1 MIPLGKVSVF
11 AASSWGGFF
20 LEQRMAK
27 LYAEIAKMEAQDDGT
42 VKVWGYASSEAVD
55 SDGEIIAAEAM
66 KAAIPDYMKFG
77 AVREMH
83 GSNAAGTAIEIN
95 VENDGR
101 TFFGAHIVDPVAVT
115 KVKTGVYKGFSIGG
129 SVTARDELNKS
140 QITGLKLTEISLV
153 DRPANPD
160 AVFTCY
166 KADKP
171 KDEEEADKDDK
182 PSDKSAEEKG
192 DKPKDGDKEPEAEEK
207 DGKDDKKDDE
217 EEDDKKDE
225 AEKSA
230 SVNLSESEIA
240 ILKAVLAKAEKPKDE
255 PVAKSMWQVKSLAD
269 VLMSLEWLIS
279 DASYDGVDEA
289 VIAQIKESAGK
300 LAESLKALTV
310 SEADKLVDGLAA
322 KADKSDDLAKAESVD
337 ELAKAQDA
345 LKKSNDALA
354 KAQAEIE
361 SLKKQAAPPKG
372 STKAISKAEDNG
384 EDPLNG
390 FEPIV
395 KNDGSLDDVATLV
408 KAAQAGRL

>member
-1 MIPLGKVSVF
+1 
-11 AASSWGGFF
+11 
-20 LEQRMAK
+20 MAK

-95 VENDGR
+95 VEDDGR

-160 AVFTCY
+160 AVFTCF

-182 PSDKSAEEKG
+182 PADKTDETPADDTEKA
-192 DKPKDGDKEPEAEEK
+192 DGEK
-207 DGKDDKKDDE
+207 VDDK
-217 EEDDKKDE
+217 EDDKKDE

-230 SVNLSESEIA
+230 SVELSESEIA

-269 VLMSLEWLIS
+269 VLMSLKWLIE
-279 DASYDGVDEA
+279 DAVYGNIDEA
-289 VIAQIKESAGK
+289 VIAQIKESAGS

-322 KADKSDDLAKAESVD
+322 KADKSDDLAKAESVN

-390 FEPIV
+390 FQPIV
-395 KNDGSLDDVATLV
+395 KNDGSLDDVATLI
-408 KAAQAGRL
+408 KAKQTGRL

>member
-1 MIPLGKVSVF
+1 
-11 AASSWGGFF
+11 
-20 LEQRMAK
+20 MAK

-95 VENDGR
+95 VEDDGR

-166 KADKP
+166 KADKT
-171 KDEEEADKDDK
+171 KADEEAEKAEDDK
-182 PSDKSAEEKG
+182 PSDKSAEDKDE
-192 DKPKDGDKEPEAEEK
+192 KPKDGDKEPEAEDK
-207 DGKDDKKDDE
+207 DGKDDKGDKEDDE
-217 EEDDKKDE
+217 DE
-225 AEKSA
+225 TEKSE

-255 PVAKSMWQVKSLAD
+255 PVTKSMWQVKSLAD
-269 VLMSLEWLIS
+269 VLMSLKWLIN
-279 DASYDGVDEA
+279 DAGYDGVDEA
-289 VIAQIKESAGK
+289 VIAQIKESAGS

-384 EDPLNG
+384 EDPLKG

-395 KNDGSLDDVATLV
+395 KNDGSLDDVATLI
-408 KAAQAGRL
+408 KATQTGRL

>member
-1 MIPLGKVSVF
+1 
-11 AASSWGGFF
+11 
-20 LEQRMAK
+20 MAK

-55 SDGEIIAAEAM
+55 SDGEVIAAEAM

-95 VENDGR
+95 VEDDGR

-160 AVFTCY
+160 AVFTCF

-171 KDEEEADKDDK
+171 KGGEEVADKDDE
-182 PSDKSAEEKG
+182 PADKADETPADDTEKA
-192 DKPKDGDKEPEAEEK
+192 DG
-207 DGKDDKKDDE
+207 DKKDDK
-217 EEDDKKDE
+217 EDDKKDE

-240 ILKAVLAKAEKPKDE
+240 ILKAVLAKAEKQEAATKADE
-255 PVAKSMWQVKSLAD
+255 PVDESVIKS
-269 VLMSLEWLIS
+269 
-279 DASYDGVDEA
+279 
-289 VIAQIKESAGK
+289 
-300 LAESLKALTV
+300 
-310 SEADKLVDGLAA
+310 
-322 KADKSDDLAKAESVD
+322 DKSDDLAKAEMAD
-337 ELAKAQDA
+337 ALAKAQDA

-372 STKAISKAEDNG
+372 STKAIGKAEDDG

-408 KAAQAGRL
+408 KAAQTGRL

>member
-1 MIPLGKVSVF
+1 
-11 AASSWGGFF
+11 
-20 LEQRMAK
+20 MAK

-55 SDGEIIAAEAM
+55 SDGEVIAAEAM

-95 VENDGR
+95 VEDDGR

-171 KDEEEADKDDK
+171 KDEEEAADKDDE
-182 PSDKSAEEKG
+182 PADKADETPADDTEKA
-192 DKPKDGDKEPEAEEK
+192 DSEKKDDKE
-207 DGKDDKKDDE
+207 DDKKDD
-217 EEDDKKDE
+217 

-240 ILKAVLAKAEKPKDE
+240 ILKAVLAKAEKQEAATKADE
-255 PVAKSMWQVKSLAD
+255 PVDESVIKS
-269 VLMSLEWLIS
+269 
-279 DASYDGVDEA
+279 
-289 VIAQIKESAGK
+289 
-300 LAESLKALTV
+300 
-310 SEADKLVDGLAA
+310 
-322 KADKSDDLAKAESVD
+322 DKSDDLAKAEMAD
-337 ELAKAQDA
+337 ALAKAQDA
-345 LKKSNDALA
+345 LKKSNEALT

-372 STKAISKAEDNG
+372 STKAIGKAEDNG
-384 EDPLNG
+384 EDPLKG
-390 FEPIV
+390 FQPIV

-408 KAAQAGRL
+408 KAAQTGRL

>member
-1 MIPLGKVSVF
+1 
-11 AASSWGGFF
+11 
-20 LEQRMAK
+20 MAK

-95 VENDGR
+95 VEDDGR

-171 KDEEEADKDDK
+171 KADEEAEKAENDK
-182 PSDKSAEEKG
+182 PSDKSAEGKD
-192 DKPKDGDKEPEAEEK
+192 DKPKDGDKEPETEDK
-207 DGKDDKKDDE
+207 DGKDDKGDKEDD
-217 EEDDKKDE
+217 EDDKEDE
-225 AEKSA
+225 TEKSE
-230 SVNLSESEIA
+230 SVNLSESEIVLLKT
-240 ILKAVLAKAEKPKDE
+240 ILARLEKSSVLD
-255 PVAKSMWQVKSLAD
+255 S
-269 VLMSLEWLIS
+269 
-279 DASYDGVDEA
+279 
-289 VIAQIKESAGK
+289 
-300 LAESLKALTV
+300 
-310 SEADKLVDGLAA
+310 
-322 KADKSDDLAKAESVD
+322 LAKAESVN

-372 STKAISKAEDNG
+372 SAKAISKAEDNG

-390 FEPIV
+390 FRPIV

>member
-1 MIPLGKVSVF
+1 
-11 AASSWGGFF
+11 
-20 LEQRMAK
+20 MAK

-95 VENDGR
+95 VEDDGR

-160 AVFTCY
+160 AVFTCF

-171 KDEEEADKDDK
+171 KDGEEAADKDDE
-182 PSDKSAEEKG
+182 PADKTDETPADDTEK
-192 DKPKDGDKEPEAEEK
+192 A
-207 DGKDDKKDDE
+207 DDKADKKVDDK
-217 EEDDKKDE
+217 EDDKKDE

-230 SVNLSESEIA
+230 SVELSKSEIA
-240 ILKAVLAKAEKPKDE
+240 ILKAVLAKAEKLKDE

-269 VLMSLEWLIS
+269 VLASLKWLIE
-279 DASYDGVDEA
+279 DAIYDDVDAA
-289 VIAQIKESAGK
+289 VIAQIKESAAS

-361 SLKKQAAPPKG
+361 ILKKQAAPPKG
-372 STKAISKAEDNG
+372 STKAIGKAEDNG

-390 FEPIV
+390 FQPIV

-408 KAAQAGRL
+408 KAAHAGRL

>member
-1 MIPLGKVSVF
+1 MT
-11 AASSWGGFF
+11 
-20 LEQRMAK
+20 K
-27 LYAEIAKMEAQDDGT
+27 LYAQIAKTEAQDDGT

-55 SDGEIIAAEAM
+55 SDGEVVAAEAM

-95 VENDGR
+95 VEDDGR

-129 SVTARDELNKS
+129 SVTARDDLNKS

-160 AVFTCY
+160 AVFTCF

-171 KDEEEADKDDK
+171 KADEEADKDED
-182 PSDKSAEEKG
+182 DKSADKTDETPADDAEKA
-192 DKPKDGDKEPEAEEK
+192 DG
-207 DGKDDKKDDE
+207 DKKDDK
-217 EEDDKKDE
+217 EDKEDE
-225 AEKSA
+225 AGKSA

-240 ILKAVLAKAEKPKDE
+240 ILKAVLAKADKPKDE
-255 PVAKSMWQVKSLAD
+255 PAAKSMYQVKSPAD
-269 VLMSLEWLIS
+269 VLMSLKWLVE
-279 DASYDGVDEA
+279 DAAYDNIDEA
-289 VIAQIKESAGK
+289 VTAQIKESAAG
-300 LAESLKALTV
+300 LAESLKALAA
-310 SEADKLVDGLAA
+310 SEADKPADGLAA
-322 KADKSDDLAKAESVD
+322 KAGKSGDLAKAESAD

-361 SLKKQAAPPKG
+361 SLKKQAVPPKG
-372 STKAISKAEDNG
+372 STKAIGKAEDNG
-384 EDPLNG
+384 EDPLKG
-390 FEPIV
+390 FQPIV
-395 KNDGSLDDVATLV
+395 KNDGSLDDVATLI
-408 KAAQAGRL
+408 KAAQTGRL

>member
-1 MIPLGKVSVF
+1 
-11 AASSWGGFF
+11 
-20 LEQRMAK
+20 MAK

-83 GSNAAGTAIEIN
+83 GSSAAGTAIEIN
-95 VENDGR
+95 VEDDGR

-171 KDEEEADKDDK
+171 KDDEEADKEEDDK
-182 PSDKSAEEKG
+182 PSDKSAEEEG
-192 DKPKDGDKEPEAEEK
+192 DKPKDGDKKPKAE
-207 DGKDDKKDDE
+207 DKDDKDDK
-217 EEDDKKDE
+217 EDDKEDE
-225 AEKSA
+225 AEKSE
-230 SVNLSESEIA
+230 SVNLSESEIVLLKT
-240 ILKAVLAKAEKPKDE
+240 ILARLEKSSVPD
-255 PVAKSMWQVKSLAD
+255 SL
-269 VLMSLEWLIS
+269 
-279 DASYDGVDEA
+279 
-289 VIAQIKESAGK
+289 
-300 LAESLKALTV
+300 T
-310 SEADKLVDGLAA
+310 
-322 KADKSDDLAKAESVD
+322 KAESVD

-384 EDPLNG
+384 EDPLKG
-390 FEPIV
+390 FQPIV

>member
-1 MIPLGKVSVF
+1 
-11 AASSWGGFF
+11 
-20 LEQRMAK
+20 MAK

-95 VENDGR
+95 VEDDGR
-101 TFFGAHIVDPVAVT
+101 TFFGAHIVDPIAVT

-171 KDEEEADKDDK
+171 KDGEETADKDDE
-182 PSDKSAEEKG
+182 PAEQPDETPADDAEKV
-192 DKPKDGDKEPEAEEK
+192 DGEK
-207 DGKDDKKDDE
+207 VDDK
-217 EEDDKKDE
+217 EDDKKDE
-225 AEKSA
+225 TEKSA
-230 SVNLSESEIA
+230 SVELSDSEIA

-255 PVAKSMWQVKSLAD
+255 PVAKSMYQVKSLAD
-269 VLMSLEWLIS
+269 VLWSLKWLIE
-279 DASYDGVDEA
+279 DAAYDNIDEA
-289 VIAQIKESAGK
+289 VIAQIKESASS
-300 LAESLKALTV
+300 LAESLKALTI

-337 ELAKAQDA
+337 ELAKVQDA

-372 STKAISKAEDNG
+372 STKAIGKAEDNG

-390 FEPIV
+390 FQPIV

-408 KAAQAGRL
+408 KAAQTGRL

>member
-1 MIPLGKVSVF
+1 
-11 AASSWGGFF
+11 
-20 LEQRMAK
+20 MAK

-55 SDGEIIAAEAM
+55 SDGEIISAEAM

-95 VENDGR
+95 VEDDGR

-160 AVFTCY
+160 AVFTCF

-171 KDEEEADKDDK
+171 KDEEETADKDDE
-182 PSDKSAEEKG
+182 PADKADETPADDTEKA
-192 DKPKDGDKEPEAEEK
+192 DG
-207 DGKDDKKDDE
+207 DKKDDK
-217 EEDDKKDE
+217 EDDKKDE

-230 SVNLSESEIA
+230 NVELSESEIA
-240 ILKAVLAKAEKPKDE
+240 ILKAVLAKAEKSKDE

-269 VLMSLEWLIS
+269 VLASLKWLIE
-279 DASYDGVDEA
+279 DAIYDDVDAA
-289 VIAQIKESAGK
+289 VIAQIKESAGS

-322 KADKSDDLAKAESVD
+322 KADKSDDLAKAESAD

-372 STKAISKAEDNG
+372 STKAIGKAEDNG

-390 FEPIV
+390 FQPIV

-408 KAAQAGRL
+408 KAAHAGRL

>member
-1 MIPLGKVSVF
+1 
-11 AASSWGGFF
+11 
-20 LEQRMAK
+20 MAK

-95 VENDGR
+95 VEDDGR

-182 PSDKSAEEKG
+182 PSDKSAEDED
-192 DKPKDGDKEPEAEEK
+192 DKPKDGDKKPEAEDK
-207 DGKDDKKDDE
+207 DGKDDKD
-217 EEDDKKDE
+217 DDKEDE
-225 AEKSA
+225 TEKSA
-230 SVNLSESEIA
+230 SVNLSESEIVL
-240 ILKAVLAKAEKPKDE
+240 LKTILAKAEKQEAVTKADE
-255 PVAKSMWQVKSLAD
+255 PVDESVSKS
-269 VLMSLEWLIS
+269 
-279 DASYDGVDEA
+279 
-289 VIAQIKESAGK
+289 
-300 LAESLKALTV
+300 
-310 SEADKLVDGLAA
+310 
-322 KADKSDDLAKAESVD
+322 DKSDDLNKAEMAD
-337 ELAKAQDA
+337 ALAKAQDA

-384 EDPLNG
+384 EDPLKG

-395 KNDGSLDDVATLV
+395 KNDGSLDDVATLI
-408 KAAQAGRL
+408 KAKQTGRL

>member
-1 MIPLGKVSVF
+1 
-11 AASSWGGFF
+11 
-20 LEQRMAK
+20 MAK

-95 VENDGR
+95 VEDDGR

-160 AVFTCY
+160 AVFTCF

-171 KDEEEADKDDK
+171 KDEEEATDKDDK
-182 PSDKSAEEKG
+182 PADKADETPADDTEKA
-192 DKPKDGDKEPEAEEK
+192 DG
-207 DGKDDKKDDE
+207 DKKDDK
-217 EEDDKKDE
+217 EDDKKDE

-230 SVNLSESEIA
+230 SVELSESEIA
-240 ILKAVLAKAEKPKDE
+240 ILKAVLAKADKSEYEHKYE

-269 VLMSLEWLIS
+269 VLASLKWLIE
-279 DASYDGVDEA
+279 DAIYDDVDAA
-289 VIAQIKESAGK
+289 VIAQIKESAGS

-322 KADKSDDLAKAESVD
+322 KADKSDDLAKAESAD

-372 STKAISKAEDNG
+372 STKAIGKAEDNG

-390 FEPIV
+390 FQPIV

-408 KAAQAGRL
+408 KAAQTGRL

>member
-1 MIPLGKVSVF
+1 
-11 AASSWGGFF
+11 
-20 LEQRMAK
+20 MAK

-55 SDGEIIAAEAM
+55 SDGEVIAAEAM

-95 VENDGR
+95 VEDDGR

-160 AVFTCY
+160 AVFTCF

-171 KDEEEADKDDK
+171 KDEEEAADKDDE
-182 PSDKSAEEKG
+182 PADKADETPDDDAEKA
-192 DKPKDGDKEPEAEEK
+192 DG
-207 DGKDDKKDDE
+207 DKKDDKE
-217 EEDDKKDE
+217 YDKKDE

-230 SVNLSESEIA
+230 SVELSKSEIA
-240 ILKAVLAKAEKPKDE
+240 ILKAVLAKAEKLKDE

-269 VLMSLEWLIS
+269 VLTSLKWLID
-279 DASYDGVDEA
+279 DAAYVDIDET
-289 VIAQIKESAGK
+289 VIAQIKESAGN

-372 STKAISKAEDNG
+372 STKAIGKAEDNG
-384 EDPLNG
+384 EDPLKG
-390 FEPIV
+390 FQPIV

>member
-1 MIPLGKVSVF
+1 
-11 AASSWGGFF
+11 
-20 LEQRMAK
+20 MAK

-55 SDGEIIAAEAM
+55 SDGEVIAAEAM

-95 VENDGR
+95 VEDDGR

-160 AVFTCY
+160 AVFTCF

-171 KDEEEADKDDK
+171 KDEEEADKDEDDK
-182 PSDKSAEEKG
+182 TVDKTDETPADDAEKAD
-192 DKPKDGDKEPEAEEK
+192 DKADGK
-207 DGKDDKKDDE
+207 KDDKE
-217 EEDDKKDE
+217 DE

-230 SVNLSESEIA
+230 SVELSESEIA
-240 ILKAVLAKAEKPKDE
+240 ILKAVLAKAEKPEDE
-255 PVAKSMWQVKSLAD
+255 LVAKSMWQVKSLAD
-269 VLMSLEWLIS
+269 VLASLKWLIE
-279 DASYDGVDEA
+279 DAIYDDVDAA
-289 VIAQIKESAGK
+289 VIAQIKESAGS

-322 KADKSDDLAKAESVD
+322 KADKSDDLAKAESAD

-384 EDPLNG
+384 EDPLQG
-390 FEPIV
+390 FQPIV

>member
-1 MIPLGKVSVF
+1 
-11 AASSWGGFF
+11 
-20 LEQRMAK
+20 MAK

-55 SDGEIIAAEAM
+55 SDGEVIAAEAM

-95 VENDGR
+95 VEDDGR
-101 TFFGAHIVDPVAVT
+101 TFFGAHIVDPIAVT

-160 AVFTCY
+160 AVFTCF

-171 KDEEEADKDDK
+171 KDGEEAADKDDE
-182 PSDKSAEEKG
+182 PADKTDETPADDTEKA
-192 DKPKDGDKEPEAEEK
+192 DGEK
-207 DGKDDKKDDE
+207 VDDK
-217 EEDDKKDE
+217 EDDKKDE
-225 AEKSA
+225 TEKSA

-269 VLMSLEWLIS
+269 VLTSLKWLIE
-279 DASYDGVDEA
+279 DAAYDNIDEA
-289 VIAQIKESAGK
+289 VIAQIKESAGS
-300 LAESLKALTV
+300 LAETLKVLTV

-361 SLKKQAAPPKG
+361 ILKKQAAPPKG
-372 STKAISKAEDNG
+372 STKAIGKAEDNG
-384 EDPLNG
+384 EDPLKG
-390 FEPIV
+390 FQPIV

-408 KAAQAGRL
+408 KAAHAGRL

>member
-1 MIPLGKVSVF
+1 
-11 AASSWGGFF
+11 
-20 LEQRMAK
+20 MAK

-55 SDGEIIAAEAM
+55 SDGEVIAAEAM

-95 VENDGR
+95 VEDDGR

-160 AVFTCY
+160 AVFTCF

-171 KDEEEADKDDK
+171 KAEEEAADKDDK
-182 PSDKSAEEKG
+182 PSDKSDEEEG
-192 DKPKDGDKEPEAEEK
+192 DKPKGGDKEPEAEDKE
-207 DGKDDKKDDE
+207 DDKKDDK
-217 EEDDKKDE
+217 EDE
-225 AEKSA
+225 TEKLA

-240 ILKAVLAKAEKPKDE
+240 ILKAVLAKADKPKDE

-269 VLMSLEWLIS
+269 VLMSLKWLIE
-279 DASYDGVDEA
+279 DAAYDNIDEA
-289 VIAQIKESAGK
+289 VIAQIKESAGS

-345 LKKSNDALA
+345 LKKSNKALA
-354 KAQAEIE
+354 EAQAEIE

-372 STKAISKAEDNG
+372 SAKAISKAEDNG
-384 EDPLNG
+384 EDPLKG
-390 FEPIV
+390 FQPIV

>member
-1 MIPLGKVSVF
+1 
-11 AASSWGGFF
+11 
-20 LEQRMAK
+20 MAK

-95 VENDGR
+95 VEDDGR

-160 AVFTCY
+160 AVFTCF

-171 KDEEEADKDDK
+171 KDEEEADKDDE
-182 PSDKSAEEKG
+182 PSDKSAEEEG
-192 DKPKDGDKEPEAEEK
+192 DKPKDGDKEPEAE
-207 DGKDDKKDDE
+207 DKDDKDDK
-217 EEDDKKDE
+217 EDDKKDE
-225 AEKSA
+225 TEKSA
-230 SVNLSESEIA
+230 SVNLSEAEIT
-240 ILKAVLAKAEKPKDE
+240 ILKAVLARFEK
-255 PVAKSMWQVKSLAD
+255 S
-269 VLMSLEWLIS
+269 
-279 DASYDGVDEA
+279 A
-289 VIAQIKESAGK
+289 V
-300 LAESLKALTV
+300 
-310 SEADKLVDGLAA
+310 
-322 KADKSDDLAKAESVD
+322 SDDLAKAESAD

-372 STKAISKAEDNG
+372 SAKAIGKAEDNG
-384 EDPLNG
+384 EDPLKG
-390 FEPIV
+390 FQPIV

-408 KAAQAGRL
+408 KAAQTGRL

>member
-1 MIPLGKVSVF
+1 
-11 AASSWGGFF
+11 
-20 LEQRMAK
+20 MAK

-95 VENDGR
+95 VEDDGR

-160 AVFTCY
+160 AVFTCF

-171 KDEEEADKDDK
+171 KDEEEATDKDDK
-182 PSDKSAEEKG
+182 PADKADETPADDTEKA
-192 DKPKDGDKEPEAEEK
+192 DGDKK
-207 DGKDDKKDDE
+207 DGK
-217 EEDDKKDE
+217 EDDKKDE

-230 SVNLSESEIA
+230 SVELSDSEIA

-255 PVAKSMWQVKSLAD
+255 PVAKSMYQVKSLAD
-269 VLMSLEWLIS
+269 VLTSLKWLIE
-279 DASYDGVDEA
+279 DAVYVDIDEA
-289 VIAQIKESAGK
+289 VIAQIKESAVS

-372 STKAISKAEDNG
+372 STKAIGKAEDNG

-390 FEPIV
+390 FQPIV

-408 KAAQAGRL
+408 KAAQTGRL

>member
-1 MIPLGKVSVF
+1 
-11 AASSWGGFF
+11 
-20 LEQRMAK
+20 MAK

-55 SDGEIIAAEAM
+55 SDGEVIAAEAM

-95 VENDGR
+95 VEDDGR

-171 KDEEEADKDDK
+171 KDEEEADKDEDDK
-182 PSDKSAEEKG
+182 PTDKTDETPADDAEKA
-192 DKPKDGDKEPEAEEK
+192 DGNK
-207 DGKDDKKDDE
+207 KDDKEDE
-217 EEDDKKDE
+217 T
-225 AEKSA
+225 EKSE

-240 ILKAVLAKAEKPKDE
+240 VLKAVLAKAEKPKDE
-255 PVAKSMWQVKSLAD
+255 PVTKSMWQVKSLAD
-269 VLMSLEWLIS
+269 VLTSLKWLIE
-279 DASYDGVDEA
+279 DAAYDNIDEA
-289 VIAQIKESAGK
+289 VIAQIKESAAS

-322 KADKSDDLAKAESVD
+322 KADKSDDLAKAESAD

-372 STKAISKAEDNG
+372 STKAIGKAEDNG

-390 FEPIV
+390 FQPIV

-408 KAAQAGRL
+408 KAAHAGRL

>member
-1 MIPLGKVSVF
+1 
-11 AASSWGGFF
+11 
-20 LEQRMAK
+20 MAK

-95 VENDGR
+95 VEDDGR

-171 KDEEEADKDDK
+171 KDEEEANKDEDDKTADKADETPADDAEKADDKADGKKDDK
-182 PSDKSAEEKG
+182 E
-192 DKPKDGDKEPEAEEK
+192 
-207 DGKDDKKDDE
+207 
-217 EEDDKKDE
+217 DE

-240 ILKAVLAKAEKPKDE
+240 ILKAVLAKAEKQEAVTK
-255 PVAKSMWQVKSLAD
+255 AD
-269 VLMSLEWLIS
+269 
-279 DASYDGVDEA
+279 GPVDEA
-289 VIAQIKESAGK
+289 VSKS
-300 LAESLKALTV
+300 
-310 SEADKLVDGLAA
+310 
-322 KADKSDDLAKAESVD
+322 DKSDDLAKAEMAD
-337 ELAKAQDA
+337 ALAKAQDA
-345 LKKSNDALA
+345 LKKSNEALV

-390 FEPIV
+390 FQPIV

>member
-1 MIPLGKVSVF
+1 
-11 AASSWGGFF
+11 
-20 LEQRMAK
+20 MAK

-95 VENDGR
+95 VEDDGR

-171 KDEEEADKDDK
+171 KDDEEADKAEDDK
-182 PSDKSAEEKG
+182 PSDKADETPADDAEKA
-192 DKPKDGDKEPEAEEK
+192 DGN
-207 DGKDDKKDDE
+207 KK
-217 EEDDKKDE
+217 DDKKDE

-240 ILKAVLAKAEKPKDE
+240 ILKAALAKAEKQKDE
-255 PVAKSMWQVKSLAD
+255 LVAKSIYQVKSLTD
-269 VLMSLEWLIS
+269 VLISLKWLID
-279 DASYDGVDEA
+279 DANYGSVDKD
-289 VIAQIKESAGK
+289 ITAQIKESAAS
-300 LAESLKALTV
+300 LAESLKALTA
-310 SEADKLVDGLAA
+310 SEADKLVDGLSA
-322 KADKSDDLAKAESVD
+322 KADKSDDLAKAESAN

-372 STKAISKAEDNG
+372 STKAIGKAEDNG

-395 KNDGSLDDVATLV
+395 KNDGSLDDVATLI
-408 KAAQAGRL
+408 KAKQTGRL

>member
-1 MIPLGKVSVF
+1 
-11 AASSWGGFF
+11 
-20 LEQRMAK
+20 MAK

-95 VENDGR
+95 VEDDGR

-160 AVFTCY
+160 AVFTCF

-171 KDEEEADKDDK
+171 KDGEEAADKDDK
-182 PSDKSAEEKG
+182 PADKTDETPADDAEKADGEKV
-192 DKPKDGDKEPEAEEK
+192 
-207 DGKDDKKDDE
+207 DDK
-217 EEDDKKDE
+217 EDDKKDE

-230 SVNLSESEIA
+230 SIELSESEIA
-240 ILKAVLAKAEKPKDE
+240 ILKVVLAKAEKPKDE
-255 PVAKSMWQVKSLAD
+255 PVAKSMYQVKSLAD
-269 VLMSLEWLIS
+269 VLTSLKWLIE
-279 DASYDGVDEA
+279 DAAYVDIDET
-289 VIAQIKESAGK
+289 VIAQIKESAAS
-300 LAESLKALTV
+300 LAESLKVLTV

-384 EDPLNG
+384 EDPLKG
-390 FEPIV
+390 FQPIV

-408 KAAQAGRL
+408 KAAQTGRL

>member
-1 MIPLGKVSVF
+1 
-11 AASSWGGFF
+11 
-20 LEQRMAK
+20 MAK

-95 VENDGR
+95 VEDDGR

-160 AVFTCY
+160 AVFTCF

-171 KDEEEADKDDK
+171 KDEEEVDKDDK
-182 PSDKSAEEKG
+182 PSDKSAEKEG
-192 DKPKDGDKEPEAEEK
+192 DKPKDGDKEPEAE
-207 DGKDDKKDDE
+207 DKDDKDDKD
-217 EEDDKKDE
+217 DDKKDE
-225 AEKSA
+225 TEKSA
-230 SVNLSESEIA
+230 SVDLSESEIT

-255 PVAKSMWQVKSLAD
+255 PVTKSMWQVKSLAD
-269 VLMSLEWLIS
+269 VLMSLKWLIE
-279 DASYDGVDEA
+279 DAVYGNIDEA
-289 VIAQIKESAGK
+289 VIAQIKESAGS

-345 LKKSNDALA
+345 LKKSNEALT
-354 KAQAEIE
+354 KAQAELE

-372 STKAISKAEDNG
+372 SAKAISKAEDNG
-384 EDPLNG
+384 EDPLKG
-390 FEPIV
+390 FQPIV

-408 KAAQAGRL
+408 KAAQTGRL

>member
-1 MIPLGKVSVF
+1 
-11 AASSWGGFF
+11 
-20 LEQRMAK
+20 MAK

-55 SDGEIIAAEAM
+55 SDGEIIAAEAI

-95 VENDGR
+95 VEDDGR

-166 KADKP
+166 KADKT
-171 KDEEEADKDDK
+171 KDEEEADKGEDDK
-182 PSDKSAEEKG
+182 PSDKSAEDE
-192 DKPKDGDKEPEAEEK
+192 DEKPKDGDKKPEAEDK
-207 DGKDDKKDDE
+207 DDKDDKKDE
-217 EEDDKKDE
+217 T
-225 AEKSA
+225 EKSA
-230 SVNLSESEIA
+230 SVDLSESEIA

-269 VLMSLEWLIS
+269 VLMSLKWLIEE
-279 DASYDGVDEA
+279 AAYDNIDEA
-289 VIAQIKESAGK
+289 VIAQIKESAGS

-361 SLKKQAAPPKG
+361 ILKKQAAPPKG

-384 EDPLNG
+384 EDPLKG

-395 KNDGSLDDVATLV
+395 KNDGSLDDVATLI
-408 KAAQAGRL
+408 KAKQTGRL

>member
-1 MIPLGKVSVF
+1 
-11 AASSWGGFF
+11 
-20 LEQRMAK
+20 MAK

-95 VENDGR
+95 VEDDGR

-171 KDEEEADKDDK
+171 KDDDEADKGKDDK
-182 PSDKSAEEKG
+182 PSDKLAEGKDE
-192 DKPKDGDKEPEAEEK
+192 KPKDGDKEPEAE
-207 DGKDDKKDDE
+207 GKDDKGDKKDDKE
-217 EEDDKKDE
+217 DE
-225 AEKSA
+225 AEKSE
-230 SVNLSESEIA
+230 SVNLSESEIVLLKT
-240 ILKAVLAKAEKPKDE
+240 ILARLEKSSVP
-255 PVAKSMWQVKSLAD
+255 
-269 VLMSLEWLIS
+269 
-279 DASYDGVDEA
+279 G
-289 VIAQIKESAGK
+289 
-300 LAESLKALTV
+300 
-310 SEADKLVDGLAA
+310 
-322 KADKSDDLAKAESVD
+322 DLAKAESVD

-384 EDPLNG
+384 EDPLKG

-408 KAAQAGRL
+408 KAAQTGRL

>member
-1 MIPLGKVSVF
+1 
-11 AASSWGGFF
+11 
-20 LEQRMAK
+20 MAK

-95 VENDGR
+95 VEDDGR

-160 AVFTCY
+160 AVFTCF

-171 KDEEEADKDDK
+171 KDGEEAADKDEDDK
-182 PSDKSAEEKG
+182 TADKADETPADDAEKA
-192 DKPKDGDKEPEAEEK
+192 DGNK
-207 DGKDDKKDDE
+207 KDDK
-217 EEDDKKDE
+217 EDDKEDE
-225 AEKSA
+225 TEKSA
-230 SVNLSESEIA
+230 SVNLSESEIVLLKT
-240 ILKAVLAKAEKPKDE
+240 ILARLEKSSVPD
-255 PVAKSMWQVKSLAD
+255 S
-269 VLMSLEWLIS
+269 
-279 DASYDGVDEA
+279 
-289 VIAQIKESAGK
+289 
-300 LAESLKALTV
+300 
-310 SEADKLVDGLAA
+310 
-322 KADKSDDLAKAESVD
+322 LAKAESVD

-384 EDPLNG
+384 EDPLKG

-408 KAAQAGRL
+408 KAAQTGRL

>member
-1 MIPLGKVSVF
+1 
-11 AASSWGGFF
+11 
-20 LEQRMAK
+20 MAK

-95 VENDGR
+95 VEDDGR
-101 TFFGAHIVDPVAVT
+101 TFFGAHIVDPIAVT

-160 AVFTCY
+160 AVFTCF

-171 KDEEEADKDDK
+171 KDEEEAADKDDK
-182 PSDKSAEEKG
+182 PSDKSAEEED
-192 DKPKDGDKEPEAEEK
+192 DKPKDGDKEPEAEDKE
-207 DGKDDKKDDE
+207 DDKKDDK
-217 EEDDKKDE
+217 EDE
-225 AEKSA
+225 TEKSA
-230 SVNLSESEIA
+230 SVDLSEAEIA
-240 ILKAVLAKAEKPKDE
+240 VLKAVLAKAEKQEAVTK
-255 PVAKSMWQVKSLAD
+255 AD
-269 VLMSLEWLIS
+269 
-279 DASYDGVDEA
+279 GPVDEA
-289 VIAQIKESAGK
+289 VSKS
-300 LAESLKALTV
+300 
-310 SEADKLVDGLAA
+310 
-322 KADKSDDLAKAESVD
+322 DKSDDLAKAEMAD
-337 ELAKAQDA
+337 ALAKAQDA

-384 EDPLNG
+384 EDPLKG

-395 KNDGSLDDVATLV
+395 KNDGSLDDVATLI
-408 KAAQAGRL
+408 KAKQTGRL

>member
-1 MIPLGKVSVF
+1 
-11 AASSWGGFF
+11 
-20 LEQRMAK
+20 MAK

-55 SDGEIIAAEAM
+55 SDGEVIAAEAM

-95 VENDGR
+95 VEDDGR

-160 AVFTCY
+160 AVFTCF

-171 KDEEEADKDDK
+171 KDEEEAADKDDE
-182 PSDKSAEEKG
+182 PADKADETPDDDAEKA
-192 DKPKDGDKEPEAEEK
+192 DG
-207 DGKDDKKDDE
+207 DKKDDKE
-217 EEDDKKDE
+217 YDKKDE

-269 VLMSLEWLIS
+269 VLTSLKWLIE
-279 DASYDGVDEA
+279 DAAYDKVDEA
-289 VIAQIKESAGK
+289 VIAQIKESAAS

-390 FEPIV
+390 FQPIV

-408 KAAQAGRL
+408 KAAHAGRL

>member
-1 MIPLGKVSVF
+1 
-11 AASSWGGFF
+11 
-20 LEQRMAK
+20 MAK

-95 VENDGR
+95 VEDDGR

-160 AVFTCY
+160 AVFTCF

-171 KDEEEADKDDK
+171 KDEEKTADKDDE
-182 PSDKSAEEKG
+182 PADKADETPADDAEKA
-192 DKPKDGDKEPEAEEK
+192 DG
-207 DGKDDKKDDE
+207 DKKDDKE
-217 EEDDKKDE
+217 DE

-230 SVNLSESEIA
+230 SVELSASEIA
-240 ILKAVLAKAEKPKDE
+240 VLKAVLAKADKSGYEHKYE

-269 VLMSLEWLIS
+269 VLASLKWLIE
-279 DASYDGVDEA
+279 DAIYDDVDAA
-289 VIAQIKESAGK
+289 VIAQIKEAAAS

-390 FEPIV
+390 FQPIV
-395 KNDGSLDDVATLV
+395 KNDGSLDDVATLI
-408 KAAQAGRL
+408 KAKQTGRL

>member
-1 MIPLGKVSVF
+1 
-11 AASSWGGFF
+11 
-20 LEQRMAK
+20 MAK

-95 VENDGR
+95 VEDDGR
-101 TFFGAHIVDPVAVT
+101 TFFGAHIVDPVAVM

-160 AVFTCY
+160 AVFTCF

-171 KDEEEADKDDK
+171 KDEEEADKDEDDK
-182 PSDKSAEEKG
+182 TADKTDETPDDDAEKA
-192 DKPKDGDKEPEAEEK
+192 DGN
-207 DGKDDKKDDE
+207 KKDDDN
-217 EEDDKKDE
+217 DDKEDE
-225 AEKSA
+225 TEKSA

-255 PVAKSMWQVKSLAD
+255 PVAKSMGQVKTLAD
-269 VLMSLEWLIS
+269 VLVSIKWLIN
-279 DASYDGVDEA
+279 DASYDGVDRD
-289 VIAQIKESAGK
+289 IITQIKESASS
-300 LAESLKALTV
+300 LAESLKELTA
-310 SEADKLVDGLAA
+310 SEADRLVDGLAA

-345 LKKSNDALA
+345 LKKSNEALA

-395 KNDGSLDDVATLV
+395 KNDGSLDDVATLI
-408 KAAQAGRL
+408 KAKQTGRL

>member
-1 MIPLGKVSVF
+1 
-11 AASSWGGFF
+11 
-20 LEQRMAK
+20 MAK

-55 SDGEIIAAEAM
+55 SDGEVITAEAM

-95 VENDGR
+95 VEDDGR

-115 KVKTGVYKGFSIGG
+115 KVKKGVYKGFSIGG
-129 SVTARDELNKS
+129 GVTSRDELNKS

-160 AVFTCY
+160 AVFTCF

-171 KDEEEADKDDK
+171 KDEEEAADKDNEPTDK
-182 PSDKSAEEKG
+182 ADETPA
-192 DKPKDGDKEPEAEEK
+192 
-207 DGKDDKKDDE
+207 DDK
-217 EEDDKKDE
+217 EDDKKDE

-230 SVNLSESEIA
+230 SVELSESEIA
-240 ILKAVLAKAEKPKDE
+240 ILKAVLAKADKSEYEHKYE

-269 VLMSLEWLIS
+269 VLASLKWLIE
-279 DASYDGVDEA
+279 DAIYDDVDAA
-289 VIAQIKESAGK
+289 VIAQIKESAGS

-322 KADKSDDLAKAESVD
+322 KADKSDDLTKAESAD

-372 STKAISKAEDNG
+372 SAKAIGKAEDNG
-384 EDPLNG
+384 EDPLKG
-390 FEPIV
+390 FQPIV

-408 KAAQAGRL
+408 KAAQTGRL

>member
-1 MIPLGKVSVF
+1 
-11 AASSWGGFF
+11 
-20 LEQRMAK
+20 MAK

-95 VENDGR
+95 VEDDGR

-160 AVFTCY
+160 AVFTCF

-171 KDEEEADKDDK
+171 KDEEEATDKDDK
-182 PSDKSAEEKG
+182 PSDKSTEEE
-192 DKPKDGDKEPEAEEK
+192 DENPKDGDKEPKAE
-207 DGKDDKKDDE
+207 DKDDKDDS
-217 EEDDKKDE
+217 KKDE

-230 SVNLSESEIA
+230 SVELSESEIA

-269 VLMSLEWLIS
+269 VLMSLKWLIE
-279 DASYDGVDEA
+279 DAAYDNIDET
-289 VIAQIKESAGK
+289 VIAQIKESAGS
-300 LAESLKALTV
+300 LAESLKALAA

-322 KADKSDDLAKAESVD
+322 KADKSDDLAKAESAD

-372 STKAISKAEDNG
+372 SAKAIGKAEDNG
-384 EDPLNG
+384 GDPLNG
-390 FEPIV
+390 FQPIV

-408 KAAQAGRL
+408 KAAQTGRL

>member
-1 MIPLGKVSVF
+1 
-11 AASSWGGFF
+11 
-20 LEQRMAK
+20 MAK

-95 VENDGR
+95 VEDDGR

-160 AVFTCY
+160 AVFTCF

-171 KDEEEADKDDK
+171 KDEEEAADKDDK
-182 PSDKSAEEKG
+182 PSDKSAEEEG
-192 DKPKDGDKEPEAEEK
+192 DKPKDGNKEPEAEDK
-207 DGKDDKKDDE
+207 GSKDDKD
-217 EEDDKKDE
+217 DDKEDE
-225 AEKSA
+225 TEKSA
-230 SVNLSESEIA
+230 SVDLSESEIA
-240 ILKAVLAKAEKPKDE
+240 ILKAVLARFEKSA
-255 PVAKSMWQVKSLAD
+255 V
-269 VLMSLEWLIS
+269 S
-279 DASYDGVDEA
+279 DG
-289 VIAQIKESAGK
+289 
-300 LAESLKALTV
+300 
-310 SEADKLVDGLAA
+310 
-322 KADKSDDLAKAESVD
+322 LAKAESAD

-345 LKKSNDALA
+345 LKKSNEALA

-372 STKAISKAEDNG
+372 SAKAISKAEDNG
-384 EDPLNG
+384 EDPLKG
-390 FEPIV
+390 FQPIV

>member
-1 MIPLGKVSVF
+1 
-11 AASSWGGFF
+11 
-20 LEQRMAK
+20 MAK
-27 LYAEIAKMEAQDDGT
+27 LYAEITKMEAQDDGT

-55 SDGEIIAAEAM
+55 SDGEIISAEAM

-95 VENDGR
+95 VEDDGR
-101 TFFGAHIVDPVAVT
+101 TFFGAHIVDPIAVT

-160 AVFTCY
+160 AVFTCF

-171 KDEEEADKDDK
+171 KDEEEAADKDDE
-182 PSDKSAEEKG
+182 PADKADETPDDDAEKA
-192 DKPKDGDKEPEAEEK
+192 DG
-207 DGKDDKKDDE
+207 DKKDDKE
-217 EEDDKKDE
+217 YDKKDE

-240 ILKAVLAKAEKPKDE
+240 ILKAVLAKAEKTKDE
-255 PVAKSMWQVKSLAD
+255 LVAKSMWQVKSLAD
-269 VLMSLEWLIS
+269 VLASLKWLIE
-279 DASYDGVDEA
+279 DAIYDDVDAA
-289 VIAQIKESAGK
+289 VIAQIKESAGS

-354 KAQAEIE
+354 EAQAEIE

-372 STKAISKAEDNG
+372 STKAIGKAEDNG

-390 FEPIV
+390 FQPIV

-408 KAAQAGRL
+408 KAAQTGRL

>member
-1 MIPLGKVSVF
+1 
-11 AASSWGGFF
+11 
-20 LEQRMAK
+20 MAK

-95 VENDGR
+95 VEDDGR

-160 AVFTCY
+160 AVFTCF

-171 KDEEEADKDDK
+171 KDEEKADKDEDDK
-182 PSDKSAEEKG
+182 PSDKPAEEED
-192 DKPKDGDKEPEAEEK
+192 DKPKDGDKEPEAEDKE
-207 DGKDDKKDDE
+207 DDKKDDKE
-217 EEDDKKDE
+217 DE

-230 SVNLSESEIA
+230 SVDLSESEIA

-269 VLMSLEWLIS
+269 VLMSLKWLIE
-279 DASYDGVDEA
+279 DAAYDNIDEA
-289 VIAQIKESAGK
+289 VIAQIKESAGS

-345 LKKSNDALA
+345 LKKSNEALA

-395 KNDGSLDDVATLV
+395 KNDGSLDDVATLI
-408 KAAQAGRL
+408 KAKQTGRL

>member
-1 MIPLGKVSVF
+1 
-11 AASSWGGFF
+11 
-20 LEQRMAK
+20 MAK

-95 VENDGR
+95 VEDDGR

-160 AVFTCY
+160 AVFTCF

-171 KDEEEADKDDK
+171 KDEEEATDKDDK
-182 PSDKSAEEKG
+182 PSDKSAEDEDG
-192 DKPKDGDKEPEAEEK
+192 KPKDGDKKPETE
-207 DGKDDKKDDE
+207 DKDDKDDKDDDK
-217 EEDDKKDE
+217 EDE
-225 AEKSA
+225 TEKSA

-240 ILKAVLAKAEKPKDE
+240 ILKAVLAKAEKQEAATK
-255 PVAKSMWQVKSLAD
+255 AD
-269 VLMSLEWLIS
+269 
-279 DASYDGVDEA
+279 GPVDEA
-289 VIAQIKESAGK
+289 VSKS
-300 LAESLKALTV
+300 
-310 SEADKLVDGLAA
+310 
-322 KADKSDDLAKAESVD
+322 DKSDDLAKAEMAD
-337 ELAKAQDA
+337 ALAKAQDA

-384 EDPLNG
+384 EDPLKG
-390 FEPIV
+390 FKPIV

-408 KAAQAGRL
+408 KAAQTGRL